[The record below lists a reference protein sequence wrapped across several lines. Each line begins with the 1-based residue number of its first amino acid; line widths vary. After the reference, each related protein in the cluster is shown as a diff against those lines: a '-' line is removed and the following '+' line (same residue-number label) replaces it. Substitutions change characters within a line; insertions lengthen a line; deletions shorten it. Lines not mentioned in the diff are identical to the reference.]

1 MLITGS
7 DDKTIIVWNTV
18 EWYSAFMHDKIR
30 TIRPHKYLRKHD
42 ESIQALC
49 VLPNGV
55 LLSCAYDHMIYAWQ
69 YQYGT
74 VLKEFEKKNEE
85 LRCMDFI
92 DKQFDDDDYDDED
105 EVASQQQ
112 AANKNR
118 NDSKLFIGTNQN
130 GLIITIDISDLLEF
144 ENNID
149 FELMNATDANFQAIE
164 DGHNQ
169 YEEHKEHEDAQMG
182 GDHSGV
188 DRNAAGFGPS
198 ENLKKF
204 DEL

>member
-1 MLITGS
+1 MTYLYIT
-7 DDKTIIVWNTV
+7 
-18 EWYSAFMHDKIR
+18 A
-30 TIRPHKYLRKHD
+30 
-42 ESIQALC
+42 IQALC

>member
-1 MLITGS
+1 MI
-7 DDKTIIVWNTV
+7 
-18 EWYSAFMHDKIR
+18 YFYFAA
-30 TIRPHKYLRKHD
+30 
-42 ESIQALC
+42 IQALC

-69 YQYGT
+69 YQYGK
-74 VLKEFEKKNEE
+74 VIREIEKKNEE

-92 DKQFDDDDYDDED
+92 DKQFDDDDYDEEE
-105 EVASQQQ
+105 EVLSQLQ
-112 AANKNR
+112 AAIKNR

-149 FELMNATDANFQAIE
+149 IELMNATDANFQAIE

-169 YEEHKEHEDAQMG
+169 YEEHKEHEDM
-182 GDHSGV
+182 DPDNRGV
-188 DRNAAGFGPS
+188 DRNAAGFAPS
-198 ENLKKF
+198 DNLKKF
-204 DEL
+204 DELQKNMREITGQR